1 MDVQVRMDENNE
13 DFYIQLL
20 QEIHE
25 YNIHHLDLD
34 NLVESNQRYLSKKYN

>member
-1 MDVQVRMDENNE
+1 MDVLVHMDENNE
-13 DFYIQLL
+13 DYYVRLL

-34 NLVESNQRYLSKKYN
+34 NVGESN